1 MEEPELFLHP
11 HAQRRLAAS
20 LRDIATTPE
29 HQVFLCTN
37 STHFVDLAHY
47 QEVAIVSKEDP
58 LAGSRLRQCTAELFA
73 GEDLAERKK
82 QFQMAQWIN
91 PDRAEMFF
99 ARRVVFVEG
108 ETERVLLPYLA
119 ERLGLLDSDVSV
131 IECGSKHNLPLY
143 IAIAKAFQLSYLVI
157 HDEDPLPDPIP
168 ADWGNDKRKAKQRTF
183 ELNAQIA
190 GLVEAP
196 LGAVEMLSQD
206 FEQVSGV
213 SKNQGERKG
222 KALAGLEH
230 FVGLDI
236 DKIPERLKQVVQSAF
251 PKGA

>member
-1 MEEPELFLHP
+1 M
-11 HAQRRLAAS
+11 
-20 LRDIATTPE
+20 
-29 HQVFLCTN
+29 
-37 STHFVDLAHY
+37 DLAHY

-58 LAGSRLRQCTAELFA
+58 AVGSRLRQCTAELFA
-73 GEDLAERKK
+73 GEGFAERKK

-119 ERLGLLDSDVSV
+119 QRLGVLDTDVSI

-143 IAIAKAFQLSYLVI
+143 VAIAKAFRLPYVVI

-168 ADWGNDKRKAKQRTF
+168 ANWDQDKRKAKQRTF

-190 GLVEAP
+190 DFVEAP
-196 LGAVEMLSQD
+196 LGTVQMLSPD
-206 FEQVSGV
+206 FEKASGV
-213 SKNQGERKG
+213 SKNQGEKKG
-222 KALAGLEH
+222 KALAALDY
-230 FVGLDI
+230 FVGMDAAE
-236 DKIPERLKQVVQSAF
+236 IPKRLNQVVRLAF
-251 PKGA
+251 SKEA